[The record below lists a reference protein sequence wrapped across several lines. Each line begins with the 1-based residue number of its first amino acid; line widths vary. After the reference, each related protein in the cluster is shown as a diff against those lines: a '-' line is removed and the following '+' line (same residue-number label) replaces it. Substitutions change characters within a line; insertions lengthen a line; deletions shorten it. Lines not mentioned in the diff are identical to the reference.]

1 MNDKRTT
8 RDKVLADIRDALKDV
23 AHQVDSVP
31 VNNGLVFTKH
41 DEGLADG
48 FARVFT
54 SIDGKLIRC
63 EDGLQLIKKLDELMK
78 QRNWAN
84 VAARSH
90 VLEQLSVHTGLTWVN
105 DAIGNTDME
114 QVQVGITDCEYLVAH
129 TGSIVMSTA
138 LHAGRAF
145 PVYVPVHVVIAHES
159 QLVYDL
165 SEAISGIEQIHQAD
179 YPSAWYLMSG
189 PSRTGDIEKTLV
201 LGVHGPVEVYVF
213 LIK

>member
-1 MNDKRTT
+1 MSDKGTT

-23 AHQVDSVP
+23 TRHVESVP
-31 VNNGLVFTKH
+31 LNNGLIFTKQ

-48 FARVFT
+48 FTRVFT
-54 SIDGKLIRC
+54 GIDGQLIRC
-63 EDGLQLIKKLDELMK
+63 ENGQQLVTMLDGLIK
-78 QRNWAN
+78 QRNWTN
-84 VAARSH
+84 VATRSH
-90 VLEQLSVHTGLTWVN
+90 MLEQLGSLTNSTLVS
-105 DAIGNTDME
+105 DTIGNTELE
-114 QVQVGITDCEYLVAH
+114 QVQVGITDCEYLVAR

-138 LHAGRAF
+138 LPAGRAF

-165 SEAISGIEQIHQAD
+165 DDAILKMEQRYQD
-179 YPSAWYLMSG
+179 NYPSAWYLMSG